1 MHSDNEK
8 EKNRKTARVED
19 FEEIFDM
26 MTNDQRDMDAYLD
39 VKMGKIVY
47 VAKDNPEDFIS
58 LSDEEPEEEIE
69 DAEDLMLIDEIEN
82 NLGTRYLEI
91 PSIEHFIP
99 YNFRVSFIE
108 TIDDV
113 ALQNSLFK
121 AIKGRGAF
129 RRFKDILLDHPS
141 LQERWRDY
149 EAKKQEEVINDW
161 LEKKGFELKK
171 G

>member
-39 VKMGKIVY
+39 LKTGKIVY

-58 LSDEEPEEEIE
+58 LSDEEPEEEME

-82 NLGTRYLEI
+82 NLGIRYLEI

-113 ALQNSLFK
+113 ALQNRLYK
-121 AIKGRGAF
+121 AIKGKGAF

-141 LQERWRDY
+141 LQERWGDY
-149 EAKKQEEVINDW
+149 KAKKQEEVIKDW